1 MIILRR
7 VEGEHDSH
15 WWRRVNESDLKEG
28 DIVTVDG
35 EDRAVWLVDG
45 VKVYYKVKMGGLLV
59 RDINKI
65 HFHEGN
71 DMRQS
76 GPITICKL

>member
-7 VEGEHDSH
+7 VEGEYGFH
-15 WWRRVNESDLKEG
+15 WWRRVNESDLKDG
-28 DIVTVDG
+28 DVVTVDG
-35 EDRAVWLVDG
+35 EDRTVCLIDG
-45 VKVYYKVKMGGLLV
+45 VKTYYTVTRGIIV